1 MIIKSFS
8 EFNESNLDES
18 YHNEYHET
26 HGKTAF
32 TRWLRKIGNRI
43 GIGDGGYSS
52 YYADSDPNMA
62 TINSG
67 KRAIAV
73 TVGALTKGTASFI
86 DFLSPGE
93 DTKSWKDLDK
103 EEIKRRKE
111 EIIRKW
117 EAENIEHKHVTEH
130 DAEEFYKSGVL
141 RGKKYFGN
149 DFKPQDPKS
158 KDEEIYRDYLRD
170 IMNTY
175 YRKTKKKK

>member
-18 YHNEYHET
+18 YYDQYHET
-26 HGKTAF
+26 HGKTSF
-32 TRWLRKIGNRI
+32 TRWLRKIGDKI
-43 GIGDGGYSS
+43 GIGDSGYTS
-52 YYADSDPNMA
+52 YYADSDPNSDA
-62 TINSG
+62 ILSG
-67 KRAIAV
+67 RRAIAA
-73 TVGALTKGTASFI
+73 TVSGLAKGTASFI

-93 DTKSWKDLDK
+93 DIKSWKDLDK

-117 EAENIEHKHVTEH
+117 EAEHIENKHVTDH

-170 IMNTY
+170 VMNTY